1 MLKAIVVM
9 GILFSS
15 FFILGL
21 TSGEQTVSFYLSR
34 GYDVTLV
41 EHNKDGSK
49 LVTLTKDDTP
59 SLSCLV
65 KQNEVALG
73 AVCKTKESPDAKRR

>member
-1 MLKAIVVM
+1 M

-15 FFILGL
+15 FFILGY

-41 EHNKDGSK
+41 EPNKDGSK

-65 KQNEVALG
+65 KQNEAAL
-73 AVCKTKESPDAKRR
+73 AAICKTKESSDTKRR